1 MVTILYIVTPP
12 ESIVY
17 DGHARAFFDRE
28 RQTGAI
34 MRRVQ
39 FLDGAMNTIGASAKT
54 DNAVRK
60 PSGVELLMNVLSGR
74 FGSQAAGLKA
84 WLQLRRTRQSLLELT
99 DDQLRDVGI
108 TRRMADREAA
118 KSRFIA

>member
-1 MVTILYIVTPP
+1 
-12 ESIVY
+12 
-17 DGHARAFFDRE
+17 
-28 RQTGAI
+28 

-60 PSGVELLMNVLSGR
+60 PSGVELLMDVLSGR
-74 FGSQAAGLKA
+74 FGSHADGVKS
-84 WLQLRRTRQSLLELT
+84 WLELRRTRQSLLELS
-99 DDQLRDVGI
+99 DEQLRDVGI

>member
-1 MVTILYIVTPP
+1 
-12 ESIVY
+12 
-17 DGHARAFFDRE
+17 
-28 RQTGAI
+28 

-60 PSGVELLMNVLSGR
+60 PSGVELLMDVLSSR
-74 FGSQAAGLKA
+74 FGVHAASFRE
-84 WLQLRRTRQSLLELT
+84 WLQLRRTRQSLMELT
-99 DDQLRDVGI
+99 DEQLRDVGI
-108 TRRMADREAA
+108 TRRMADREAS

>member
-1 MVTILYIVTPP
+1 
-12 ESIVY
+12 
-17 DGHARAFFDRE
+17 
-28 RQTGAI
+28 

-60 PSGVELLMNVLSGR
+60 PSGVELLMDVLTGR
-74 FGSQAAGLKA
+74 AVTVSASFKE
-84 WLQLRRTRQSLLELT
+84 WLQLRRTRQSLMELT
-99 DDQLRDVGI
+99 DEQLRDVGI